1 MVPEPDL
8 WRSCRDN
15 LARIL
20 QLVGGEA
27 RQDQEYYDAARAT
40 GRRRAEQGL
49 PLDDLLRS
57 FRMGG
62 RLVWESLVDE
72 ARALGTDDDALLD
85 LGTRVWEVVDR
96 SSAQVAAAYHDAE
109 RSAVRADEQR
119 RSSVWEGLLT
129 GVGEDPGFAFE
140 AARSLGLP
148 VDGRY
153 DWEQGAYAEQHEV
166 PSCDVLV
173 VEGVGA
179 GAATY
184 DDVITCRVWVKAP
197 RDARLARGLAR
208 DGEGMRQ
215 HWLSW
220 RIEEDAMFDR
230 ERVEQRADLSVDGET
245 GRFAEP
251 PPGS

>member
-1 MVPEPDL
+1 MSAE
-8 WRSCRDN
+8 
-15 LARIL
+15 
-20 QLVGGEA
+20 
-27 RQDQEYYDAARAT
+27 
-40 GRRRAEQGL
+40 RAETAAVVAAWVLSAQPTLG
-49 PLDDLLRS
+49 S
-57 FRMGG
+57 G
-62 RLVWESLVDE
+62 RLVCVDGPAGSGKTTLAEALVRCLVEAGASVQLVHMDDVYAGWAGLKDGMETFAES
-72 ARALGTDDDALLD
+72 
-85 LGTRVWEVVDR
+85 VVDPLR
-96 SSAQVAAAYHDAE
+96 
-109 RSAVRADEQR
+109 
-119 RSSVWEGLLT
+119 L
-129 GVGEDPGFAFE
+129 GVSG
-140 AARSLGLP
+140 RYR
-148 VDGRY
+148 RY

-184 DDVITCRVWVKAP
+184 DDVITCLVWVKAP